1 MPSLNA
7 EAEGELATDLSAAQA
22 LCALYPEDA
31 PHPLDVHDRLREVQ
45 LGYKR
50 ATDRERAFLEGYY
63 EITKTALDARRAQE
77 ARERAAE
84 REGNEG
90 GERAGE
96 AREDGAA

>member
-31 PHPLDVHDRLREVQ
+31 PHPLDVHDRLRERRTR
-45 LGYKR
+45 L
-50 ATDRERAFLEGYY
+50 TERERAFLEGYY
-63 EITKTALDARRAQE
+63 EIAKSALDARRAQE
-77 ARERAAE
+77 ARERAEARSE
-84 REGNEG
+84 
-90 GERAGE
+90 GE